1 MIIILTGQPNSGK
14 TTLALTLETLLTKT
28 NRTAVTID
36 GDTLRSISN
45 NKDYSISG
53 RKSNVRL
60 AIEMAKTSNKLYN
73 YTIMSLVSPFRNLR
87 DSLKN
92 DSTHIVKEVYLHSN
106 RLREGKMVPWPSIK
120 EDFKHF
126 KEFTV
131 GNTIVV
137 GKNTFDTLPLLKNR
151 ECLVLVKEDK
161 IMAANPNQYL
171 VNNNSM
177 TGQLI
182 TMTDFESYSQFR
194 KDYLIVAGGAKTYIK
209 HIKKL

>member
-1 MIIILTGQPNSGK
+1 MKAILAMAQNRVIGK
-14 TTLALTLETLLTKT
+14 NGGL
-28 NRTAVTID
+28 
-36 GDTLRSISN
+36 
-45 NKDYSISG
+45 
-53 RKSNVRL
+53 
-60 AIEMAKTSNKLYN
+60 
-73 YTIMSLVSPFRNLR
+73 
-87 DSLKN
+87 
-92 DSTHIVKEVYLHSN
+92 
-106 RLREGKMVPWPSIK
+106 PWASIK
-120 EDFKHF
+120 EDFKWF

-151 ECLVLVKEDK
+151 ECLVIVKEDK

-182 TMTDFESYSQFR
+182 TMTDLESYSEFR

-209 HIKKL
+209 LLPYIKEFYVTHVNGTYDGDVFMSSFEDTFSNKEVVKEFDGHKVIKYSK